1 MISQD
6 LLGWLTLLL
15 IFLGA
20 LIISKKYIQKLEI
33 FIHSFIYKVFMCDFR
48 SILFIP
54 SR

>member
-20 LIISKKYIQKLEI
+20 LIISKNIQKLEI
-33 FIHSFIYKVFMCDFR
+33 FYS
-48 SILFIP
+48 
-54 SR
+54 